1 MNIDEFWQ
9 LIDKT
14 KIESNGDTDI
24 QAQLLEDELIMMPLE
39 VIWDYHLLYRQL
51 HKRANRGSLLDAAS
65 TIGEG
70 CSGDGFIDFRAWLI
84 AQGKQIYE
92 DAINDPDTLADYV
105 SLNDRYETRAEI
117 INYVAFN
124 AYDRKTGSDESM
136 PPIKMDDLKFEKDD
150 GYYGCSYL
158 DSENPST
165 EPFDD
170 CIKRRYP
177 KLYAKFWDS

>member
-1 MNIDEFWQ
+1 MTMNVDEFWK
-9 LIDKT
+9 LIEKT
-14 KIESNGDTDI
+14 KIESNGDTDL
-24 QAQLLEDELIMMPLE
+24 QAQLLEDELVIMPLE
-39 VIWDYHLLYRQL
+39 EILDYHLLYRQL
-51 HKRANRGSLLDAAS
+51 HKRADRGSLLDAAY

-70 CSGDGFIDFRAWLI
+70 CSSDGFIDFRAWLI
-84 AQGKQIYE
+84 AQGKQVYE

-105 SLNDRYETRAEI
+105 SLNDRYETRAEFI
-117 INYVAFN
+117 EYVALK
-124 AYDRKTGSDESM
+124 AYDRKTGEPPESY
-136 PPIKMDDLKFEKDD
+136 PEIVLKFEKDD

-170 CIKRRYP
+170 CIKSRYP